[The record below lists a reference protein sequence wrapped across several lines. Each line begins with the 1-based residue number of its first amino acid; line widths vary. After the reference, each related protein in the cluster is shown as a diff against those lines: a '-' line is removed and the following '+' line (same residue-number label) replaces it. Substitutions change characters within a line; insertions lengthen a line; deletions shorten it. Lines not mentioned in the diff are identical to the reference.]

1 MKIKPKIYLAGG
13 MKSGWQDNVINR
25 FLNKF
30 DFFNPRDHQLDKSS
44 EYTIWDLHFV
54 KESDILFA
62 YMEKD
67 NPSGFGLTLELGF
80 AKALNKT
87 IILVDE
93 RSAVNESFANRF
105 KIVRE
110 SSSITFNNIEDG
122 IKFLER
128 FGIYST

>member
-1 MKIKPKIYLAGG
+1 MNKVKVYLAGG
-13 MKSGWQDNVINR
+13 MKSGWQDNIIER
-25 FLNKF
+25 FKNKLF
-30 DFFNPRDHQLDKSS
+30 FFNPIDHKLDKSK
-44 EYTIWDLHFV
+44 EYTVWDLHFV

-67 NPSGFGLTLELGF
+67 NPSGFGLTLEIGF

-93 RSAVNESFANRF
+93 RSKNDIQFSNYF

-110 SSSITFNNIEDG
+110 SASVVFEDFQSG
-122 IKFLER
+122 LNYIER
-128 FGIYST
+128 FSIYAV

>member
-1 MKIKPKIYLAGG
+1 MNNKAKVYLAGG
-13 MKSGWQDNVINR
+13 MKSGWQDNIIER
-25 FLNKF
+25 FKNKF
-30 DFFNPRDHQLDKSS
+30 IFFNPRDHKLDNPI
-44 EYTIWDLHFV
+44 EYTLWDLHFV

-62 YMEKD
+62 FMEKE

-110 SSSITFNNIEDG
+110 SSSVTFNNIEDG
-122 IKFLER
+122 IKFLDR